1 MVLAHVLTL
10 MSLYNKL
17 KKKIFKYRLI
27 SNNIHTKRY
36 IFLVPGQYNFK
47 HFIWMILT
55 PLTSSIHFNNV
66 VYLYRNLITQI
77 FARQTGCQKNKTCF
91 AKHLTLD
98 NHWWPTRIRI
108 CLFLQIWFFFQNWF
122 INPFL
127 GSWNIEPKLSIFL
140 WDTLYF
146 SHALKTTL
154 SIIVCNRTMNHQASQ
169 NSTQSIKCLNIYHSI
184 TFLLLL

>member
-1 MVLAHVLTL
+1 MVLAYVLTL

-27 SNNIHTKRY
+27 SNNIHSKRY
-36 IFLVPGQYNFK
+36 IFLVPGQYNFT
-47 HFIWMILT
+47 HFTWMMLT

-98 NHWWPTRIRI
+98 NHWWPTRIWI
-108 CLFLQIWFFFQNWF
+108 CLFFFANMVLFSKLVYKSISWF
-122 INPFL
+122 L
-127 GSWNIEPKLSIFL
+127 KIEPKLSIFL
-140 WDTLYF
+140 WDTLLWKQ
-146 SHALKTTL
+146 HCQLL
-154 SIIVCNRTMNHQASQ
+154 SVTKQW
-169 NSTQSIKCLNIYHSI
+169 I
-184 TFLLLL
+184 TRHHKIPHRV